1 MTFQSTGNSGQATFF
16 ACAQNGLFFI
26 PLIVLFPKFFGLTGI
41 EIAQPIAYF
50 LAAAVAVPI
59 LLSFMRKLSKIDT
72 ITDLAAENP
81 K

>member
-1 MTFQSTGNSGQATFF
+1 MTFQSTGNSVQATFL

-50 LAAAVAVPI
+50 LAAVAVPI